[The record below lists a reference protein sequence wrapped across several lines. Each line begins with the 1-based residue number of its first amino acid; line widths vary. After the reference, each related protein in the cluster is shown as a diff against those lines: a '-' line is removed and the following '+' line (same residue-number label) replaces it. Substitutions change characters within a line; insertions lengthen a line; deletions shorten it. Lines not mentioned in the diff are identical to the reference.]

1 MAARLK
7 ERYEK
12 DVRPQ
17 LVQRFSYSSVMQAPR
32 IEKITVNMGVGE
44 AKTNTALLD
53 AASEQLGVITGQ
65 KPTIRRALTAHP
77 ARHSCPTTPS
87 CRILP
92 EPLFLNNFLALCI

>member
-44 AKTNTALLD
+44 AKTNTAQVRVPID
-53 AASEQLGVITGQ
+53 CAASCEAS
-65 KPTIRRALTAHP
+65 P
-77 ARHSCPTTPS
+77 
-87 CRILP
+87 
-92 EPLFLNNFLALCI
+92 